1 MQGLSSVNGF
11 IWRRFNGLTALFAR
25 NLYANQG
32 GSQEKI
38 PAEIKSEVEPSFSFL
53 ETHFWY
59 VER

>member
-1 MQGLSSVNGF
+1 MICGTIRESFLAT
-11 IWRRFNGLTALFAR
+11 RDPNGLTALFAR

-53 ETHFWY
+53 ETHF
-59 VER
+59 